1 MFTNLPSI
9 NNVSNH
15 GFKFSISLLGPT
27 LRNADEVYKQVTSVR
42 HFTPMVSCLITVI
55 FFFFRLF
62 SFDNIIDVAKI
73 FIDS

>member
-27 LRNADEVYKQVTSVR
+27 LGNADEVYKQVTSVR

-55 FFFFRLF
+55 FFLDYLVLITLLMLPKF
-62 SFDNIIDVAKI
+62 S
-73 FIDS
+73 